1 MSKIIRFIFI
11 LGIIIMSAN
20 VSASAQRYKRMC
32 YNPNEKHTI
41 WTPKFSVRP
50 HRASAS
56 VSYDAAST
64 TLTVKFPSKLQ
75 SGTVEVYRDGA
86 KVAGITTNGGT
97 TFSCCL
103 REYGTGNYTVIV
115 SNGKTLVDSKNY
127 TVR

>member
-1 MSKIIRFIFI
+1 MSKFIRFIFI

-32 YNPNEKHTI
+32 CNPNEKHTI

-50 HRASAS
+50 HSASAS

-64 TLTVKFPSKLQ
+64 TLTVKFPSNSQ
-75 SGTVEVYRDGA
+75 GGTVEVYRDGA
-86 KVAGITTNGGT
+86 KVAGISTKGGT
-97 TFSCCL
+97 TFSCRL
-103 REYGTGNYTVIV
+103 HEYGAGNYNVIV
-115 SNGKTLVDSKNY
+115 SNGNTVVDSKNF

>member
-1 MSKIIRFIFI
+1 MKTRIILLAALLVASFDAGAQGLSKKHYSCKIIPPFHRPNF
-11 LGIIIMSAN
+11 SARPGN
-20 VSASAQRYKRMC
+20 KSA
-32 YNPNEKHTI
+32 TI
-41 WTPKFSVRP
+41 TF
-50 HRASAS
+50 
-56 VSYDAAST
+56 DAAST
-64 TLTVKFPSKLQ
+64 MLTVKFTSNLHG
-75 SGTVEVYRDGA
+75 GTVEVYRDGA